1 MLGDAERIR
10 DAAEVGEV
18 LPVGSGARSTSC
30 LLPPK
35 LIAIPYGIGS
45 GRPWSPLAPDQQ
57 VVTRVS
63 MAKALLSAGE
73 RPMKGVR

>member
-1 MLGDAERIR
+1 MLRGSVIPPRWARCCS
-10 DAAEVGEV
+10 
-18 LPVGSGARSTSC
+18 VGSGANSTSC
-30 LLPPK
+30 LLAPE

-73 RPMKGVR
+73 RPMEGVR